1 MLINFRVSNFLSFRD
16 EVEFSALA
24 GLERQHRDRIFQS
37 KPLGLNLLPTAA
49 FYGGNGAG
57 KSNLYKAL
65 QFARK
70 LVLQAGVKP
79 EDSIDRECFRLDPK
93 CRNEPSCFGF
103 DLLIG
108 EQCLRYELAV
118 TEAFVVAESLGFL
131 VGDTVKP
138 IFQRQRKDNQDSWS
152 PNAFKALKLDKKH
165 TEFLK
170 YKTDDLLENELFIA
184 AIRGRKLEGRK
195 IPILEDVG
203 DWFKNRLVL
212 LDPRCDFRPVEV
224 GLMQVEAFKAYC
236 IESLDKAGTG
246 IEQLENQSM
255 PFDLAPIPPE
265 MKDQVAK
272 ALQAGEKHQMI
283 MIRNP
288 IDRSRFIFLRDEG
301 EIKALKLTTS
311 HKDRNGAS
319 VNFELAEESEG
330 TERLIDLLPAFFEL
344 SDPSS
349 DKVFFIDELDR
360 SLHTHLT
367 RGLVESF
374 LDSRTTESRAQ
385 MLFTTHDP
393 LLLDQDLLRRDE
405 IWFIDKHEDGHSELT
420 SLSDFEGVRADK
432 DIRKNYLIGR
442 FAGVPRVRRLPRQ
455 SYQNAP
461 VPVA

>member
-1 MLINFRVSNFLSFRD
+1 MLINFRVSNFLSFRE

-24 GLERQHRDRIFQS
+24 SLERQHRDRIFQS

-49 FYGGNGAG
+49 FYGGNGSG

-65 QFARK
+65 QFAQK

-79 EDSIDRECFRLDPK
+79 EDAIERECFRLDAE
-93 CRNEPSCFGF
+93 CRNAPSTFGF
-103 DLLIG
+103 DLLIDK
-108 EQCLRYELAV
+108 QCLRYEFAV
-118 TEAFVVAESLGFL
+118 TDTVVVAESLGIL
-131 VGDTVKP
+131 HGDEVKP
-138 IFQRQRKDNQDSWS
+138 IFQRERKDGRDSWS
-152 PNAFKALKLDKKH
+152 DTSFKALKLNKEDQK
-165 TEFLK
+165 FLQF
-170 YKTDDLLENELFIA
+170 KTRDTLENQLFVA
-184 AIRGRKLEGRK
+184 ALRGRN
-195 IPILEDVG
+195 ISILEDVG
-203 DWFKNRLVL
+203 NWFKNRLVL
-212 LDPRCDFRPVEV
+212 LDPRCDFRSVEI

-246 IEQLENQSM
+246 IERLENQSVSL
-255 PFDLAPIPPE
+255 DSAPIPQK
-265 MKDQVAK
+265 MKDHVTK
-272 ALQAGEKHQMI
+272 ALQSGGKHRII

-288 IDRSRFIFLRDEG
+288 IDRSRFILLREEG

-311 HKDRNGAS
+311 HKDRDGGS
-319 VNFELAEESEG
+319 VSFELAEESEG

-455 SYQNAP
+455 SPQKLP
-461 VPVA
+461 VPVT

>member
-1 MLINFRVSNFLSFRD
+1 MLINFRVSNFLSFRE

-79 EDSIDRECFRLDPK
+79 EDSIERECFRLDPK

-108 EQCLRYELAV
+108 KHCLRYEFAV

-138 IFQRQRKDNQDSWS
+138 IFQRILKNGQNSWS
-152 PNAFKALKLDKKH
+152 PDAFKALKLDKKRI
-165 TEFLK
+165 EFLHF
-170 YKTDDLLENELFIA
+170 KTQDLLENELFIA
-184 AIRGRKLEGRK
+184 ALRGRR

-255 PFDLAPIPPE
+255 PFEVAPIPQE
-265 MKDQVAK
+265 MKEHVAK
-272 ALQAGEKHQMI
+272 TLQTGDKHQMI

-288 IDRSRFIFLRDEG
+288 IDRSRFIFLREEG

-311 HKDRNGAS
+311 HKDRDGGS
-319 VNFELAEESEG
+319 VSFELAEESEG

-455 SYQNAP
+455 AQQKLP

>member
-24 GLERQHRDRIFQS
+24 SLERQHRDRIFQS

-65 QFARK
+65 QFARG
-70 LVLQAGVKP
+70 LILQAGVKP
-79 EDSIDRECFRLDPK
+79 EDNIEREYFRLDPK
-93 CRNEPSCFGF
+93 CKDKPSCFGF

-108 EQCLRYELAV
+108 KKCLRYEFAV
-118 TEAFVVAESLGFL
+118 TEEFVVTESLAFL
-131 VGDTVKP
+131 EGDKVKP
-138 IFQRQRKDNQDSWS
+138 IFQRERKGGQDSWS
-152 PNAFKALKLDKKH
+152 ANAFKALKLDKKV
-165 TEFLK
+165 TEFLHF
-170 YKTDDLLENELFIA
+170 KTQDILENQLFIA
-184 AIRGRKLEGRK
+184 ALRGRK
-195 IPILEDVG
+195 IPTLEAVG
-203 DWFKNRLVL
+203 DWFQNRLVL

-255 PFDLAPIPPE
+255 PFEAVPIPPK
-265 MKDQVAK
+265 MRDHVAK
-272 ALQAGEKHQMI
+272 TLQASEKHQVI
-283 MIRNP
+283 MFRNP
-288 IDRSRFIFLRDEG
+288 IDRSRFIFLREEG

-311 HKDRNGAS
+311 HKDRKGAS
-319 VNFELAEESEG
+319 VSFELAEESEG

-374 LDSRTTESRAQ
+374 LESRTTESRAQ

-420 SLSDFEGVRADK
+420 SLSDFEGVRADN

-455 SYQNAP
+455 SHRKVP
-461 VPVA
+461 VPAV

>member
-1 MLINFRVSNFLSFRD
+1 MIINFRVSNFLSFRE

-24 GLERQHRDRIFQS
+24 SLERQHRDRIFQS

-57 KSNLYKAL
+57 KSNLYRAL
-65 QFARK
+65 QFAQT
-70 LVLQAGVKP
+70 LVLRAGGKP
-79 EDSIDRECFRLDPK
+79 EDAIEREWFRLDQE
-93 CRNEPSCFGF
+93 CFFAPSRFGF

-108 EQCLRYELAV
+108 KQCLRYEFAV
-118 TEAFVVAESLGFL
+118 TESAVVAESLGFL
-131 VGDTVKP
+131 DGDDVKI
-138 IFQRQRKDNQDSWS
+138 IFERERKDGKDTWS
-152 PNAFKALKLDKKH
+152 TNGFKALKLGKEDR
-165 TEFLK
+165 EFLHF
-170 YKTDDLLENELFIA
+170 KTRDTLENQLFIA
-184 AIRGRKLEGRK
+184 ALRGRK
-195 IPILEDVG
+195 IPVLEDVG

-224 GLMQVEAFKAYC
+224 GLMHVDAFKAYC

-246 IEQLENQSM
+246 IEQLQNRSV
-255 PFDLAPIPPE
+255 PFDSTPIPQE
-265 MKDQVAK
+265 MKDHVSK
-272 ALQAGEKHQMI
+272 ALQSSGENQMI

-288 IDRSRFIFLRDEG
+288 IDRSRFIFVREDG

-311 HKDRNGAS
+311 HKDRSGNS
-319 VNFELAEESEG
+319 VNFELADESEG

-344 SDPSS
+344 SDTAS

-367 RGLVESF
+367 RGLIESF
-374 LDSRTTESRAQ
+374 LESRTTESRAQ

-405 IWFIDKHEDGHSELT
+405 IWFIDKLEDGHSKLT
-420 SLSDFEGVRADK
+420 ALSDFEGVRADK
-432 DIRKNYLIGR
+432 DIRKNYLLGR

-455 SYQNAP
+455 ITEA
-461 VPVA
+461 VPVS

>member
-16 EVEFSALA
+16 QVEFSALA
-24 GLERQHRDRIFQS
+24 SLERQHRDRIFQS
-37 KPLGLNLLPTAA
+37 KSLGLNLLPTAA

-65 QFARK
+65 QFAQK
-70 LVLQAGVKP
+70 IVLRAGVKP
-79 EDSIDRECFRLDPK
+79 EDGIERECFRLDSEY
-93 CRNEPSCFGF
+93 RTAPSHFGF

-108 EQCLRYELAV
+108 KQCLRYEFAV
-118 TEAFVVAESLGFL
+118 TDSVVVAESLAFL
-131 VGDTVKP
+131 NNDTVKN
-138 IFQRQRKDNQDSWS
+138 IFQRERVGDEDNWSADS
-152 PNAFKALKLDKKH
+152 FKALKLNKDQN
-165 TEFLK
+165 EFLGF
-170 YKTDDLLENELFIA
+170 KTRDTLGNQLFIA
-184 AIRGRKLEGRK
+184 ALRGRH
-195 IPILEDVG
+195 IPVIEEVG
-203 DWFKNRLVL
+203 NWFKNRLIL

-224 GLMQVEAFKAYC
+224 GLMQVDAFKAYC

-246 IEQLENQSM
+246 IEWLQNQSV
-255 PFDLAPIPPE
+255 PFDSAPIPQE
-265 MKDQVAK
+265 MKDHVMK
-272 ALQAGEKHQMI
+272 DLQSSGANQMI

-288 IDRSRFIFLRDEG
+288 LDRSRFIFLREEG
-301 EIKALKLTTS
+301 EIKALKLTTL
-311 HKDRNGAS
+311 HKDRNGKS

-374 LDSRTTESRAQ
+374 LESRTTESRAQ

-393 LLLDQDLLRRDE
+393 LLLDQELLRRDE

-420 SLSDFEGVRADK
+420 ALSDFEGIRADK

-442 FAGVPRVRRLPRQ
+442 FAGVPRMRRLPCQ
-455 SYQNAP
+455 SYSKTLAP
-461 VPVA
+461 IA